1 MRPLVAHCHLGL
13 AKLSQRAGERAEAQ
27 KHLTTATTMY
37 RDMDMRF
44 WLDRAESEM
53 GALA

>member
-1 MRPLVAHCHLGL
+1 MRPLVGHCHLGL
-13 AKLSQRAGERAEAQ
+13 AKRSRRTGERDEAQ
-27 KHLTTATTMY
+27 KHLSIATTMY

-44 WLDRAESEM
+44 WLERADSEM

>member
-1 MRPLVAHCHLGL
+1 MHPLVAHCHLGL
-13 AKLSQRAGERAEAQ
+13 AKLSQRTGQRDEAQ
-27 KHLTTATTMY
+27 KHLSIATTMY

-44 WLDRAESEM
+44 WLERAESEI